1 MAANESEKKEIT
13 FRIKRYNTSDRGKEH
28 YWQEYKVEAMKGQ
41 SVLDCLNE
49 VRFKLDGSLTF
60 RRSCRSGICGSCAMT
75 INSVNRLACETQV
88 MTLGTATVTVEPLKG
103 FRVIKDLAV
112 DIDPIAEKLLA
123 VKPYLITKTPPPTD
137 QERLQSP
144 RERAKLDGLYECIL
158 CGSCTSSCPSF
169 WADEE
174 YLGPHAF
181 LKAYRFIA
189 DSRDEGRKEHFDAL
203 DDKHGLWRCH
213 TIFNCEESCPK
224 SLRPNEAIAQ
234 LKIAALKNSV

>member
-1 MAANESEKKEIT
+1 MAEHENKTLT
-13 FRIKRYNTSDRGKEH
+13 FRIKRFNTGGKGKEH

-49 VRFKLDGSLTF
+49 IRFKQDGSLTF

-75 INSVNRLACETQV
+75 INHVNRLACETQV
-88 MTLGTATVTVEPLKG
+88 MTLGTDTVTIEPLKG

-123 VKPYLITKTPPPTD
+123 VKPYLITKTPPPSD
-137 QERLQSP
+137 HERYQSQAD
-144 RERAKLDGLYECIL
+144 RAKLDGLYECIL

-169 WADEE
+169 WADEK
-174 YLGPHAF
+174 YIGPHAF

-189 DSRDEGRKEHFDAL
+189 DSRDEGSREHFEAL

-213 TIFNCEESCPK
+213 TIFNCVEACPK
-224 SLRPNEAIAQ
+224 SLNPTKA
-234 LKIAALKNSV
+234 IAALKRELTKERIG

>member
-1 MAANESEKKEIT
+1 MAEHETRTLT
-13 FRIKRYNTSDRGKEH
+13 FRIKRYNSAGKGAVH
-28 YWQEYKVEAMKGQ
+28 YWQEYKVEARKGQ

-49 VRFKLDGSLTF
+49 IRFHQDGSLTF
-60 RRSCRSGICGSCAMT
+60 RRSCRSGICGSCTMT
-75 INSVNRLACETQV
+75 INHVNRLACETQV
-88 MTLGTATVTVEPLKG
+88 MTLGADTITVEPLRG

-112 DIDPIAEKLLA
+112 DIDPIAEKLIA
-123 VKPYLITKTPPPTD
+123 VKPYLITKTPPPSD

-144 RERAKLDGLYECIL
+144 ADRAKLDGLYECIL

-169 WADEE
+169 WADEK

-189 DSRDEGRKEHFDAL
+189 DSRDEGAREHFEAL

-213 TIFNCEESCPK
+213 TIFNCVEACPK
-224 SLRPNEAIAQ
+224 SLNPTKA
-234 LKIAALKNSV
+234 IAALKRELAKQRIG

>member
-1 MAANESEKKEIT
+1 MAEHEKKTLT
-13 FRIKRYNTSDRGKEH
+13 FRIRRCNSGGKDKEPF
-28 YWQEYKVEAMKGQ
+28 WQEYKVEARKGQ

-49 VRFKLDGSLTF
+49 IRFKQDGSLTF

-75 INSVNRLACETQV
+75 INHVNRLACETQV
-88 MTLGTATVTVEPLKG
+88 MTLGADTITVEPLRG

-112 DIDPIAEKLLA
+112 DIDPIAEKLIA
-123 VKPYLITKTPPPTD
+123 VKPYLITKTPPPSD

-144 RERAKLDGLYECIL
+144 ADRAKLDGLYECIL

-169 WADEE
+169 WADEK

-189 DSRDEGRKEHFDAL
+189 DSRDEGAREHFEAL

-213 TIFNCEESCPK
+213 TIFNCVEACPK
-224 SLRPNEAIAQ
+224 SLNPTKA
-234 LKIAALKNSV
+234 IAALKRELAKQRIG